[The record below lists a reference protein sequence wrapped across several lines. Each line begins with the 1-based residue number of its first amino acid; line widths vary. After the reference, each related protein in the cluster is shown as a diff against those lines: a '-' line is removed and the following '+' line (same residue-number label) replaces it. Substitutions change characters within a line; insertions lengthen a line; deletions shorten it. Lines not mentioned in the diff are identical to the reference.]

1 MIHKIYKRFKSQGF
15 ALVVTLSLM
24 VLLAILAV
32 GLLSLSS
39 VSLRAAGQG
48 SAQAVA
54 QANARMAMMLAI
66 GELQKSLGRDG
77 SITAPAG
84 ILDENPETPAP
95 DGVTHPHLTG
105 VWVARQEK
113 LGDTPDYDR
122 GLNFKSWLVSNSQPE
137 QLGKIDFVRSGGL
150 TEPVTLAHPPSRAD
164 AGSGKVQAG
173 RVRTPRGGFAWWVGD
188 ENCKARVAEV
198 DQLDRR
204 EDAGVAD
211 LLASFATPGTHGVR
225 AVEGFENFPSN
236 TVTSDKVI
244 TRNQLALATAKEALA
259 EGFFHDLSPYPE
271 SVLANVTNDSL
282 RKDLSLYLERSDIDW
297 LEGWGLAQGR
307 TTLPTGPLG
316 PNEDLALSHP
326 RNYDTLSWKSLHHW
340 YNMHRRQIGAGAG
353 FPMIA
358 TNDEAPLDKVSNP
371 TWNSGVPRITPLLVR
386 MQMILSYWTVD
397 RGPHPTLAGKRNFDL
412 YLASYPAL
420 TVWNPYN
427 VKLQVDE
434 WSVFLHNLPL
444 EHTIYQNGIKVD
456 LTGLGTAD
464 GNYVWGWRHG
474 NMSMSVGTD
483 GRVSSPALTFDP
495 GEAKTLTY
503 TTAFSGNHFPHAMVQ
518 GIQPWIPASA
528 TPPRHV
534 GFERK
539 IGTVA
544 GNPSDRIAIETHG
557 KSWESSG
564 NSSSFLGANG
574 FQQTFAFRC
583 QLVAIDTLYEH
594 PAQMFCSQVSFR
606 HEKVNPVAGFLSKDN
621 FPSMTLGELDN
632 APNPFVHLDMR
643 LKTLDEVQLP
653 NKTWLHNLPTHPYAS
668 STSTQKHSAQGVD
681 AATTFFAHPFQVAFE
696 QISGI
701 EGLLQSKPFFGPSNR
716 PGGRGKIV
724 AREIPL
730 VPLTSLAQL
739 QNLPQYPIEAL
750 NYSGYHYQN
759 YAIGNSYASP
769 GLLPAQIKW
778 ASFPFYLGEY
788 LPWQASL
795 GGDLA
800 GKLYNGVSWFN
811 NADYSIAHAPAA
823 IIDRSY
829 AANQLLFD
837 DYFFSSMAAQQ
848 GPVFRNYGTER
859 TLRQVVEDFAK
870 GTRALPNAAYRLN
883 LGGADAN
890 SLADSLITPAN
901 KVAANAHLRAAAHLM
916 ASGGFNVNSTSVP
929 AWKAMLASAHLK
941 RPVTMDAGGKLV
953 AQTGA
958 RFVVSRFNTPI
969 GVAADNQPGAASE
982 ENRWLGYRELTEAEI
997 GQLAEAVV
1005 AQVKKRGP
1013 FRSLGE
1019 FVNRRLTTDPEL
1031 ARYGAVQAALEDPK
1045 VTINDNYRSNL
1056 ITQADIQGG
1065 KYKANYPFPEAALGS
1080 RYQGTPAYISQADI
1094 LTPLAP
1100 LINVRSDTFLIRA
1113 YGEARSTDG
1122 GKILARAWCE
1132 AVVQRVPEYIEPKDE
1147 AFTPRAALT
1156 SAANATFGRRFL
1168 MKSFSWIANPETES
1182 GAI

>member
-1 MIHKIYKRFKSQGF
+1 MISKFYNRSKSQGF
-15 ALVVTLSLM
+15 ALVATLSLM

-32 GLLSLSS
+32 SLLSLST

-48 SAQAVA
+48 SAQAEA
-54 QANARMAMMLAI
+54 QANARMALMLAI
-66 GELQKSLGRDG
+66 GELQKTLGRDG
-77 SITAPAG
+77 NITAPAG
-84 ILDENPETPAP
+84 ILDTNPETSAP

-105 VWVARQEK
+105 VWAARQEA
-113 LGDTPDYDR
+113 LGVIPDYDR
-122 GLNFKSWLVSNSQPE
+122 NSRFKSWLVSNANSA
-137 QLGKIDFVRSGGL
+137 QLGNADFVRSGVFAD
-150 TEPVTLAHPPSRAD
+150 PVTLALPPSRP
-164 AGSGKVQAG
+164 GSAPGKVQAG
-173 RVRTPRGGFAWWVGD
+173 RMRTPRGGFAWWVGD
-188 ENCKARVAEV
+188 ENCKARVAAV
-198 DQLDRR
+198 DDLDRQTSP
-204 EDAGVAD
+204 DVAA
-211 LLASFATPGTHGVR
+211 LLAAFATPGAHGLR
-225 AVEGFENFPSN
+225 AVDGFAEFPSN
-236 TVTSDKVI
+236 SETSDKVI
-244 TRNQLALATAKEALA
+244 TRKQLELAIADKARAK
-259 EGFFHDLSPYPE
+259 GFFHDLSPYPE
-271 SVLANVTNDSL
+271 SVLANVTNESL

-316 PNEDLALSHP
+316 PNGDLALSHP

-358 TNDEAPLDKVSNP
+358 TNDDAPVDKVSNP

-397 RGPHPTLAGKRNFDL
+397 RGPHPTLTGKRNFDL

-444 EHTIYQNGIKVD
+444 EHTIYQNGIKVN
-456 LTGLGTAD
+456 LTGKGTVG
-464 GNYVWGWRHG
+464 GNYVWGWEHG
-474 NMSMSVGTD
+474 NLSMSVGTD

-503 TTAFSGNHFPHAMVQ
+503 TTAFLGNHFPHAMVQ

-528 TPPRHV
+528 APPRHV
-534 GFERK
+534 GYERR

-544 GNPSDRIAIETHG
+544 GDPSDRISIETNG

-564 NSSSFLGANG
+564 NSSSFLGVNG
-574 FQQTFAFRC
+574 FQQTFGFRC
-583 QLVAIDTLYEH
+583 QMLAIDTLYKH
-594 PAQMFCSQVSFR
+594 PAQMFSSQVGFR
-606 HEKVNPVAGFLSKDN
+606 HEKVNPVADFLSKDN
-621 FPSMTLGELDN
+621 FPSMTLRELDN
-632 APNPFVHLDMR
+632 APNPFIHLDMR
-643 LKTLDEVQLP
+643 LKTLDEAQLP
-653 NKTWLHNLPTHPYAS
+653 NKTWLHNLPTHPYAA

-681 AATTFFAHPFQVAFE
+681 AATTFFAHPFKVAFE

-701 EGLLQSKPFFGPSNR
+701 EGLLQNKPFFGPSNR

-769 GLLPAQIKW
+769 GMLPRQIKR

-788 LPWQASL
+788 LPWQPAL
-795 GGDLA
+795 GGDL
-800 GKLYNGVSWFN
+800 GGGLYSGVSWFN

-829 AANQLLFD
+829 AANHLLFD
-837 DYFFSSMAAQQ
+837 EYYFSSMAAQQ

-870 GTRALPNAAYRLN
+870 GTRALPNAAFRLHP
-883 LGGADAN
+883 GGA
-890 SLADSLITPAN
+890 SPTTLADSLVAPDN
-901 KVAANAHLRAAAHLM
+901 KVVADAHLRAAAQLM

-929 AWKAMLASAHLK
+929 AWKAMLATAHLK

-953 AQTGA
+953 AQTRA

-969 GVAADNQPGAASE
+969 GAAADNQPGAASE

-1045 VTINDNYRSNL
+1045 VTINENYRDKK

-1065 KYKANYPFPEAALGS
+1065 KYKANYAFPEAALGS

-1100 LINVRSDTFLIRA
+1100 LLNVRSDTFLIRT
-1113 YGEARSTDG
+1113 YGEARSPDG

-1132 AVVQRVPEYIEPKDE
+1132 AVVQRVPEYIDPKDE

-1156 SAANATFGRRFL
+1156 SATNTTFGRRFI